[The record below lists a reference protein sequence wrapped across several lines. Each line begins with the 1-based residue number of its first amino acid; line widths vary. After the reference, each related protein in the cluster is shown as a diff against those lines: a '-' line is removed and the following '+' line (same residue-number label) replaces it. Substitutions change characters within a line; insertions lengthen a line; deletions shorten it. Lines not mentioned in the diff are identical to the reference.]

1 MQGMKLAGFNDL
13 TKSLRFN
20 LYDFVAACDD
30 DERRSY
36 QAYVSQHHNAAA
48 LVAVLRDIARTID
61 AHVITA
67 SPQDYTPWGA
77 SAMVLLSDEAAEPVR
92 LPGHA
97 AVHLDKSHICAHTYP
112 DAHPSLPICSIR
124 IDIDIATCG
133 EITPLRALDGMF
145 RAFDSD
151 VVVIDYVVR
160 GSTRDS
166 TGRRVYLDHPMSSIR
181 DFVDPAILASYEC
194 VDLALPEHN
203 IWQTRMLRTRF
214 DDDSYFRDPRRVQG
228 QRRRELLDLIRLE
241 MSAVYSTAP
250 IAS

>member
-1 MQGMKLAGFNDL
+1 MQPMKLAGFNDL

-36 QAYVSQHHNAAA
+36 QAYVAQHYDAGA
-48 LVAVLRDIARTID
+48 LIAVLRDIAHTID
-61 AHVITA
+61 ARVIAA

-77 SAMVLLSDEAAEPVR
+77 SAMVLLSDDKVDSAR
-92 LPGHA
+92 LPGNA
-97 AVHLDKSHICAHTYP
+97 ALHLDKSHVCAHTYP
-112 DAHPSLPICSIR
+112 DAHPSLPICSVR

-133 EITPLRALDGMF
+133 EITPLRALDRMF

-166 TGRRVYLDHPMSSIR
+166 LGRRVYLDHPMRSVR
-181 DFVDPAILASYEC
+181 DFIDPGIQASYEA

-203 IWQTRMLRTRF
+203 IWQTKLLRTRF
-214 DDDSYFRDPRRVQG
+214 DEDSYFRDPLRVQG
-228 QRRRELLDLIRLE
+228 ERRREILDLIRRE
-241 MSAVYSTAP
+241 MAAVAHRHPS
-250 IAS
+250 